1 MTPQHQILLTS
12 LAFASTL
19 IMLIYVWFRLKQSN
33 ELSEQRNRFHNNAL
47 RENAALSSQLT
58 TLQKV
63 FNDQLVAL
71 KKVSD
76 QLSTEKATAL
86 QQYHST
92 ATLLDVAHKKI
103 KELEK
108 SQETQNIKHGDELYK
123 QQKTIRELELQL
135 NQVIGHY
142 QAEKQ
147 RNLLTEH
154 AHISESIA
162 KLTTLEQQLAARD
175 TTA

>member
-1 MTPQHQILLTS
+1 M
-12 LAFASTL
+12 
-19 IMLIYVWFRLKQSN
+19 K
-33 ELSEQRNRFHNNAL
+33 
-47 RENAALSSQLT
+47 
-58 TLQKV
+58 
-63 FNDQLVAL
+63 
-71 KKVSD
+71 
-76 QLSTEKATAL
+76 
-86 QQYHST
+86 QYHST
-92 ATLLDVAHKKI
+92 ASLLVVAIKKI